1 MMQFYRV
8 NRTCSVMVGRIRVDR
23 DPPPRDPEH
32 PQRIATSHIFC
43 GQVHW
48 EIRAIKEV
56 CGEDAVEV
64 VPQAQVMHLLPTE
77 ILPSSEGRS
86 LGYQLQA
93 LSGVRAIYRIVLIN
107 GAGTML
113 GDNLVGAGVFHRLQ
127 SLLYSQGI
135 DLRLTV
141 VLGANAAQG
150 SVSLWKRWQWVD
162 QVEPCGVSL
171 RRIQTFDAMLDFSR
185 LLRKDG
191 YSSEN
196 FFDFYLHHYGAD
208 RALFPPA
215 SRNPAIRIQR
225 KALEEA
231 KAFLAPYSRMR
242 LVLLQSKA
250 STEARSMPMRF
261 VHRLL
266 KHVLNCQSDGSVIVM
281 IFGTI
286 PEGLEDHHEQILCC
300 DEFTRHALDRY
311 LALISLAD
319 RIMTVDSLALHVAM
333 GLNKQGDAYFS
344 LSPPEIRL
352 RYAPQ
357 INGYLIPGAQALPYW
372 GKHKSD
378 ETWSGYAALY
388 EQAWERLEVDPN

>member
-8 NRTCSVMVGRIRVDR
+8 TRTCSVMVGRIKLDR
-23 DPPPRDPEH
+23 APPPSDPEH
-32 PQRIATSHIFC
+32 PHRIATSHIFC

-48 EIRAIKEV
+48 EIRAIKEI
-56 CGEDAVEV
+56 CGDDAVKV
-64 VPQAQVMHLLPTE
+64 VPQAQVRHLLPAE
-77 ILPSSEGRS
+77 IRPSSEGRS
-86 LGYQLQA
+86 LGDQLKA
-93 LSGVRAIYRIVLIN
+93 ISGLRSTYRIVLIN

-127 SLLYSQGI
+127 SLLHSEGI

-141 VLGANAAQG
+141 ILGANAAQG
-150 SVSLWKRWQWVD
+150 SVSLWKRWPWVD

-171 RRIQTFDAMLDFSR
+171 RHIQAFDAMLDFSR

-196 FFDFYLHHYGAD
+196 FFDFYLNHFGAD
-208 RALFPPA
+208 RDLFPLA
-215 SRNPAIRIQR
+215 ERNPAIRIHR

-231 KAFLAPYSRMR
+231 KAFLAPHSGMR
-242 LVLLQSKA
+242 LMLLQSKA
-250 STEARSMPMRF
+250 STEARSMPLCF
-261 VHRLL
+261 VYRML
-266 KHVLNCQSDGSVIVM
+266 KHLFHCQSDAPLMVM

-286 PEGLEDHHEQILCC
+286 PEGLEDHHAQILCC
-300 DEFTRHALDRY
+300 DEFTRHAIDRY

-319 RIMTVDSLALHVAM
+319 SVISVDSLALHVAM
-333 GLNKQGDAYFS
+333 GLNKQGKAYFS
-344 LSPPEIRL
+344 LSLPEIRL
-352 RYAPQ
+352 RYASQ

-378 ETWSGYAALY
+378 EAWSRHSALY
-388 EQAWERLEVDPN
+388 EQAWERLELG